1 MYKMSGRE
9 GLLRDMFEAEKELET
24 LTNYQFS
31 RLMALKRLINS
42 LVDGN
47 TTLETS
53 KLDFIDWRRTR

>member
-1 MYKMSGRE
+1 
-9 GLLRDMFEAEKELET
+9 MFEAEKELET

-31 RLMALKRLINS
+31 RLMALKRIINA